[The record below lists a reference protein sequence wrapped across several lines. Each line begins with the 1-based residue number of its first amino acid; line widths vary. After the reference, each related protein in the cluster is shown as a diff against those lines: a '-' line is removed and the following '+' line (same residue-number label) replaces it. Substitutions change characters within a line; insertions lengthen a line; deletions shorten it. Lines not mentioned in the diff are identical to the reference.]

1 MMYHNDQLLNKD
13 FGLAYSGVSVYAP
26 FVLAM
31 DVLKESANSQRNTHF
46 ENLNAILKDDGEFPY
61 ELRKS
66 QYGSQ
71 IRLYDTANQKYT
83 GWDGLYFALSK
94 NETLD
99 RQFKSFLITAFDA
112 AATDGVFQR
121 QGEFWNWTN
130 KCMNEQGFITA
141 EQSLEISLELLL
153 WAIPD
158 YKTNNNFS
166 LNIIVDEIKSFFE
179 FAHLISNRTIKEF
192 YNTRPAND
200 ALADQFNYWYVWSSL
215 GMFNYITQIIGQQED
230 ITKAFWENFTK
241 EKIKLAAGVSEFNPY
256 AVFETTYSSVVQVK
270 TLEWAD
276 TFNASRMS
284 NQFKEIDFA
293 GMNTDTNG
301 YKYPVSIAVSGLH
314 ALANFNAKIF
324 VEELLRQGGL
334 TLNEIK
340 SSSVGGSAIDM
351 TMIQEI
357 LSKAVFLDGQNRA
370 EFVKSEL
377 GNFDDFAENIGYE
390 RAELIFDILDGLS
403 AEEKV
408 RLGTAKKSS
417 KAKPKA
423 ESKPSEFEGCE
434 MVEVETE
441 EDDIDDLLDDIIDNI
456 YEVFEEGEL
465 EELLDLDLGIED

>member
-13 FGLAYSGVSVYAP
+13 FGAAYAGVSVYAP

-31 DVLKESANSQRNTHF
+31 DILKESANSEYSTHF
-46 ENLNAILKDDGEFPY
+46 ENLNTILNDDGEFPY

-66 QYGSQ
+66 QDGSQ
-71 IRLYDTANQKYT
+71 IRLYNTANQQYV
-83 GWDGLYFALSK
+83 GWDNLYFALSK
-94 NETLD
+94 NEFLD
-99 RQFKSFLITAFDA
+99 REFKSFLITAFDA

-121 QGEFWNWTN
+121 QGEFWDLTD
-130 KCMNEQGFITA
+130 KCMNKQGFIS
-141 EQSLEISLELLL
+141 EGQSLEISLELLL

-158 YKTNNNFS
+158 YKTNNNVS
-166 LNIIVDEIKSFFE
+166 LNIIVDEMMSFFE
-179 FAHLISNRTIKEF
+179 FAHLISNRIIKEF

-215 GMFNYITQIIGQQED
+215 GMFNYITKIIGQQEG

-256 AVFETTYSSVVQVK
+256 AVFETTYSSVVEVK
-270 TLEWAD
+270 SLEWAD
-276 TFNASRMS
+276 TVNAGRMS
-284 NQFKEIDFA
+284 KQFKEIDFA
-293 GMNTDTNG
+293 GMNTDTDG

-314 ALANFNAKIF
+314 ALGNIQAKIF

-334 TLNEIK
+334 TSI
-340 SSSVGGSAIDM
+340 VGGSEIDM
-351 TMIQEI
+351 TRIQEI

-441 EDDIDDLLDDIIDNI
+441 EDDIDGLLDDIIDNI

-465 EELLDLDLGIED
+465 EELLDLDLGIEDKK